1 MTVGLSPVFNPDGA
15 QIDASSVPR
24 SGAKLF
30 TYLATG
36 GSPKV
41 TTYRDSAG
49 TVAHRNPILLDSN
62 GLPPAPIWLTQ
73 GSTYKFVLA
82 PSTDSDPPVSA
93 LLTID
98 NITSINDVASVVA
111 AEWTASGMTPT
122 YISATSF
129 SVTGDQTSTLDV
141 GRRLK
146 LTESGSTLYGTI
158 IKSTYTSLTTVT
170 VRLDSGSL
178 TSDFT
183 GNDFWYGIVSA
194 ANTSLPYLS
203 RDQQCGRLGYVSTTS
218 IRLDPQDGATIWI
231 YTAAAGWTRRII
243 PSAGVTAANTSTY
256 VNGTAGQSLAA
267 STTYYVYLFDNAG
280 VLTVDFSTSAPAVDA
295 TSGLKIKTGDATRLL
310 VGMVRTDGSTP
321 GLFQTPGL
329 VLSWYKRLPIAI
341 EGPALSS
348 NPTTT
353 SASAVEL
360 QVGARMLFLAWGED
374 DISAHFNGC
383 GRHSS
388 NAQTFTTKVTLDGTS
403 TAFCA
408 PNVVR
413 PAVAAYKCN
422 VSCGGTKIATTD
434 GYHYATITVLTS
446 AATATYDSG
455 GALCGIIRG

>member
-15 QIDASSVPR
+15 QISASSVPR

-49 TVAHRNPILLDSN
+49 TVAHRNPIILDSN

-73 GSTYKFVLA
+73 GFTYKFVLA

-93 LLTID
+93 LLTIID
-98 NITSINDVASVVA
+98 NITSINDVAGVVA
-111 AEWTASGMTPT
+111 AEWTFASTMPPT

-129 SVTGDQTSTLDV
+129 SVTGDQTSILEV
-141 GRRLK
+141 NRRLK
-146 LTESGSTLYGTI
+146 LSLLHSFVYGTI
-158 IKSTYTSLTTVT
+158 TRAVYTSLTTVT
-170 VRLDSGSL
+170 VVLDSGSL
-178 TSDFT
+178 DS
-183 GNDFWYGIVSA
+183 GLSGLSYGIVSA
-194 ANTSLPYLS
+194 ANTSLPFLS

-218 IRLDPQDGATIWI
+218 IRLNPQDGATIWI
-231 YTAAAGWTRRII
+231 YTAAAGWTRRAI
-243 PSAGVTAANTSTY
+243 PSAGISAANTSTY

-310 VGMVRTDGSTP
+310 IGMVRTDGSTP

-374 DISAHFNGC
+374 DISASFNGC
-383 GRHSS
+383 GSHSS
-388 NAQTFTTKVTLDGTS
+388 ANQTFTTKITLDGTS

-413 PAVAAYKCN
+413 PAVANYKCN
-422 VSCGGTKIATTD
+422 VSCSGTKIATTD

-446 AATATYDSG
+446 AATATYSSG